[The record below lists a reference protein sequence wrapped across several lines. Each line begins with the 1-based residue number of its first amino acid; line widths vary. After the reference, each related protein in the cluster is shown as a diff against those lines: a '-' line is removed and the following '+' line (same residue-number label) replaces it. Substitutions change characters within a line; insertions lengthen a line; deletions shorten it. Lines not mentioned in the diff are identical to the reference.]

1 MIFPFQPNFD
11 YCQIYIFAI
20 LVPLI
25 QIFSNFWWIFV
36 PPSADPRVYKKWVC
50 GARDLRTLKLRPPLD
65 IPAVVVRLLWWL
77 SQRRHPHV
85 YGLVPT
91 SQSCN
96 KNTKI
101 QKYQNTEIQRWKIQ
115 NMSAKTSTQIRFGT
129 SRQSCNWRH
138 VNTFVTSTCTWLKYP
153 FVKSTWTFSHIFPLT
168 SVLHVF
174 D

>member
-36 PPSADPRVYKKWVC
+36 PPSADPRVYKKWVWGQGIWGLWSYGPLWTFLRWSFGYC
-50 GARDLRTLKLRPPLD
+50 GDWVSED
-65 IPAVVVRLLWWL
+65 IHTYTGWC
-77 SQRRHPHV
+77 RHASHATTI
-85 YGLVPT
+85 Y
-91 SQSCN
+91 
-96 KNTKI
+96 
-101 QKYQNTEIQRWKIQ
+101 KYQNTEIQRWKIQ

-138 VNTFVTSTCTWLKYP
+138 VNTFVTSTFTWLKYP
-153 FVKSTWTFSHIFPLT
+153 FVTSRWTYSHFFTPT
-168 SVLHVF
+168 SVVHVF